1 MLVDCFWLDSVAL
14 VLLLS
19 AKGKQASFFPLIAT
33 FFRELA
39 TAEVVLFYF
48 LWSLPVWHRL
58 AQDEAAGVDFGGN
71 ASNEQREIEKRK
83 RKKTRAVVGRGA
95 SGAAAGLPIF
105 NFSLLSGTRSLFS
118 KAHSTLPSLSSH
130 RHQHQAT
137 PARSSTVAAPRAALV
152 GAKSAF
158 ATGGASLRKSA
169 SAVSSRK
176 SSRASGPVA
185 VRAKVSEERE
195 VSCREREI

>member
-95 SGAAAGLPIF
+95 SGAVAGLPIF

-118 KAHSTLPSLSSH
+118 KAHSPVSLFISSPTSGH
-130 RHQHQAT
+130 PRPLLDRRR
-137 PARSSTVAAPRAALV
+137 PARRPRWSQVRICHRRRVAPQVGFRCLFPQVLARLGPRRRPRQ
-152 GAKSAF
+152 G
-158 ATGGASLRKSA
+158 
-169 SAVSSRK
+169 
-176 SSRASGPVA
+176 
-185 VRAKVSEERE
+185 E
-195 VSCREREI
+195 

>member
-1 MLVDCFWLDSVAL
+1 VLVDCFWLDSVAL

-95 SGAAAGLPIF
+95 SGAVAGLPIF
-105 NFSLLSGTRSLFS
+105 KFLSPFLHEVALFQSSLHSPVSLF
-118 KAHSTLPSLSSH
+118 TSSPISGH
-130 RHQHQAT
+130 PRPLLDRRR
-137 PARSSTVAAPRAALV
+137 PARRPRWSQVRICHRRRVAPQVGFRCLFPQVLARLGPRRRPRQ
-152 GAKSAF
+152 G
-158 ATGGASLRKSA
+158 
-169 SAVSSRK
+169 
-176 SSRASGPVA
+176 
-185 VRAKVSEERE
+185 E
-195 VSCREREI
+195 

>member
-1 MLVDCFWLDSVAL
+1 VLVDCFWLDSVAL

-19 AKGKQASFFPLIAT
+19 AKGKQASFFLLIAT

-83 RKKTRAVVGRGA
+83 RKKLVPSSGEARAAQSLACLSSISLSFPARGR
-95 SGAAAGLPIF
+95 SFPKLTPLSRL
-105 NFSLLSGTRSLFS
+105 SLHIVTNIRPPPP
-118 KAHSTLPSLSSH
+118 APRPPPPRAPPSLEPSPH
-130 RHQHQAT
+130 LP
-137 PARSSTVAAPRAALV
+137 PAARRSGSRLPLSRPASPRAPRAPSP
-152 GAKSAF
+152 SAP
-158 ATGGASLRKSA
+158 R
-169 SAVSSRK
+169 
-176 SSRASGPVA
+176 
-185 VRAKVSEERE
+185 
-195 VSCREREI
+195 